1 MNTIIIFYY
10 PTYYVSTKGGLAC
23 DHCYFASK
31 KLKILN
37 MCIYVLNY
45 SKWKFLPKLFVYLLL
60 KAMSLVIITGF
71 YLQGEFS

>member
-1 MNTIIIFYY
+1 
-10 PTYYVSTKGGLAC
+10 
-23 DHCYFASK
+23 
-31 KLKILN
+31 

-45 SKWKFLPKLFVYLLL
+45 SKCKFLPKLFVYLLL